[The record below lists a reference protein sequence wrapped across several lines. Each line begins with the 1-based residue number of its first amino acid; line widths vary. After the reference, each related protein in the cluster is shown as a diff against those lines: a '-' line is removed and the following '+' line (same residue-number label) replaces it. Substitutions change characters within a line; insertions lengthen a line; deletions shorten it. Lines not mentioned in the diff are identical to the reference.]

1 MQEEIKVESSYGVE
15 YTFIKHLPIIGI
27 ERVYDFTLGIL
38 FSFMADI
45 VYYVIISCF
54 YIEFY
59 TLLQ

>member
-1 MQEEIKVESSYGVE
+1 MRGEIKAESAYGLE

-27 ERVYDFTLGIL
+27 ERVYDFILGIL

-45 VYYVIISCF
+45 VYYVIILSF

-59 TLLQ
+59 ILF